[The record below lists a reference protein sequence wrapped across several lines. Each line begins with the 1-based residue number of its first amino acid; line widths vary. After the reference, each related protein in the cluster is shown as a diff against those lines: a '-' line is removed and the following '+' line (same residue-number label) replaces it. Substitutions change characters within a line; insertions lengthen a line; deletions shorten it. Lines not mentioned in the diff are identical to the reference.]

1 MSGLIVAVRTHAL
14 AHRVPLIVVALSV
27 PAIYF
32 YAVFR
37 NRISTITTKTTLIAD
52 DQLRSIARL
61 AKGGKAPAAS

>member
-1 MSGLIVAVRTHAL
+1 MEG
-14 AHRVPLIVVALSV
+14 VALSV